1 MQNKTKQ
8 SILLFDGVCNL
19 CISTVNFIIKRDSK
33 EKFKFTTLQSES
45 GQALIK
51 KFGLPTNDFNS
62 IVFISRGKYFLK
74 STAVLHILK
83 ELGGVWKLCYV
94 FIIFPRPFRNFIYR
108 IIANTRYRIFG
119 KRDICIIPTPETKQ
133 KFL

>member
-1 MQNKTKQ
+1 MQNKTEQ
-8 SILLFDGVCNL
+8 SILLFDGVCIL
-19 CISTVNFIIKRDSK
+19 CINSVNFIIKRDSK

-45 GQALIK
+45 GQALLK

-74 STAVLHILK
+74 STAVLHVLK

-94 FIIFPRPFRNFIYR
+94 FIIFPRPFRDFIYR